1 MPSSGFSM
9 GPLIIGEESQTALD
23 YCTLAD
29 VEAYAGVDFSAGIGP
44 TDSQI
49 ATLISNASRF
59 IDAYLGAQQAGTV
72 TVEEWFDTTFFGQH
86 IVCGIRPV
94 QSITSIQE
102 VKGDLEELTMTQS
115 RSRDDGD
122 YWLGDSDAGIIRF
135 NMKFGET
142 LNNRLKVTY
151 IAGNSA
157 PPAMVKL
164 ATILMVV
171 RNASRAALNDEN
183 CLDRIKDMWMN
194 LQSSVQSELDFVLRE
209 LAKEK
214 LVGVA
219 TFGNSGAY

>member
-1 MPSSGFSM
+1 MPLAG
-9 GPLIIGEESQTALD
+9 LGEGQARYL
-23 YCTLAD
+23 
-29 VEAYAGVDFSAGIGP
+29 GIGA
-44 TDSQI
+44 TDPRS
-49 ATLISNASRF
+49 ATLFAAR
-59 IDAYLGAQQAGTV
+59 A
-72 TVEEWFDTTFFGQH
+72 
-86 IVCGIRPV
+86 
-94 QSITSIQE
+94 
-102 VKGDLEELTMTQS
+102 VKRDDELWGYAVVVLDLEPLLVAAKQAIDEGLTMAVHVS
-115 RSRDDGD
+115 RPDGD

-151 IAGNSA
+151 IAGNTE

-194 LQSSVQSELDFVLRE
+194 LQSSVQSELDFILRE